1 MKYNLRSKLY
11 LRNEKNENLRVD
23 FIALEEIFR
32 KNIKIAARIIYHTL
46 RWKSAFSREFFNKDI
61 YDWLY
66 EDRGRK
72 LDEFMFVVNIIQ
84 IFSLVHIEY
93 SQLSTLTF
101 SLSSFVLIFTRFSLS
116 SIILQVSVTIE
127 RKTVPQEIDSFWD
140 DKHDRTRGQT
150 SVLIKWRI
158 KQNVERNMDKRN
170 EKKNGIRKKKEVG
183 NEEEEEW
190 RKEEGARQDLA
201 VWFRIKYYDKNV
213 AWITW
218 KYAYA
223 QYAVSLYRFCRMA
236 HCVVLCSH
244 VACFPNVTITVR
256 PRSHCYLFP
265 TCMYVFQTSS

>member
-1 MKYNLRSKLY
+1 
-11 LRNEKNENLRVD
+11 
-23 FIALEEIFR
+23 
-32 KNIKIAARIIYHTL
+32 
-46 RWKSAFSREFFNKDI
+46 
-61 YDWLY
+61 
-66 EDRGRK
+66 
-72 LDEFMFVVNIIQ
+72 MFVVNIIQ

-170 EKKNGIRKKKEVG
+170 GIRKKKEVG

-213 AWITW
+213 A
-218 KYAYA
+218 
-223 QYAVSLYRFCRMA
+223 
-236 HCVVLCSH
+236 
-244 VACFPNVTITVR
+244 
-256 PRSHCYLFP
+256 
-265 TCMYVFQTSS
+265 

>member
-46 RWKSAFSREFFNKDI
+46 RWKSAFSSEFFNKDI

-101 SLSSFVLIFTRFSLS
+101 NFSSFVLIFTRFSLS

-140 DKHDRTRGQT
+140 DKHDRTRG
-150 SVLIKWRI
+150 
-158 KQNVERNMDKRN
+158 
-170 EKKNGIRKKKEVG
+170 
-183 NEEEEEW
+183 
-190 RKEEGARQDLA
+190 
-201 VWFRIKYYDKNV
+201 
-213 AWITW
+213 
-218 KYAYA
+218 
-223 QYAVSLYRFCRMA
+223 
-236 HCVVLCSH
+236 
-244 VACFPNVTITVR
+244 
-256 PRSHCYLFP
+256 
-265 TCMYVFQTSS
+265 

>member
-11 LRNEKNENLRVD
+11 LRNEKNENLRID

-61 YDWLY
+61 YNWLY
-66 EDRGRK
+66 EYRGRK

-170 EKKNGIRKKKEVG
+170 GIRKKKRSRKRGRRGV
-183 NEEEEEW
+183 EERGGGSTRSRGMVSNKILRQKRRVNHVEICV
-190 RKEEGARQDLA
+190 RTVCRVVISFLPDGA
-201 VWFRIKYYDKNV
+201 
-213 AWITW
+213 
-218 KYAYA
+218 
-223 QYAVSLYRFCRMA
+223 
-236 HCVVLCSH
+236 LCS
-244 VACFPNVTITVR
+244 T
-256 PRSHCYLFP
+256 L
-265 TCMYVFQTSS
+265 